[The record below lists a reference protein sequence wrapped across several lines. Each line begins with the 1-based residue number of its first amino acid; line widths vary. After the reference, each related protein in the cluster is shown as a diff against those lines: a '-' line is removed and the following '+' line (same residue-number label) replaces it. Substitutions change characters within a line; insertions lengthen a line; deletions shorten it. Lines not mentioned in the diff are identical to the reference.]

1 MQKTFLY
8 LMLGIWLSL
17 PAAANDPFD
26 KTQRHRTKPEHAQK
40 PGQPTAHSC
49 QTGLFPNTPFAQI
62 QIVGIIQQQK
72 DWQLIL
78 QADQQVHLANVGDVI
93 AAEAIKIDHIT
104 KQQITFLRREN
115 NQHFEQTLPFHV
127 QF

>member
-1 MQKTFLY
+1 MRKSL
-8 LMLGIWLSL
+8 LCLILGILLSL

-26 KTQRHRTKPEHAQK
+26 KTQRYRTKSEHVQK
-40 PGQPTAHSC
+40 QGQVLEHSC

-78 QADQQVHLANVGDVI
+78 QADQHVHLANVGDVI
-93 AAEAIKIDHIT
+93 AAEAIKINHIT
-104 KQQITFLRREN
+104 KQQISFLRREN
-115 NQHFEQTLPFHV
+115 NQHCEQTLPFNV

>member
-1 MQKTFLY
+1 MRKPL
-8 LMLGIWLSL
+8 LCLILGILLSL

-26 KTQRHRTKPEHAQK
+26 KTQRHRTKSEHVQK
-40 PGQPTAHSC
+40 QGQVLEHSC

-78 QADQQVHLANVGDVI
+78 QVDQLVHLANVGDVI
-93 AAEAIKIDHIT
+93 ATEAIKINHIT
-104 KQQITFLRREN
+104 KQQISFLRREN
-115 NQHFEQTLPFHV
+115 NQHCEPTLPFNV

>member
-1 MQKTFLY
+1 
-8 LMLGIWLSL
+8 MLGILLSL

-26 KTQRHRTKPEHAQK
+26 KTQRHHTKPEHVQK
-40 PGQPTAHSC
+40 QGQALEHSC
-49 QTGLFPNTPFAQI
+49 QTGIFPNTPFAQI

-78 QADQQVHLANVGDVI
+78 QVDQQVHLANVGDVI

-115 NQHFEQTLPFHV
+115 NQHCEQTLPFNV

>member
-1 MQKTFLY
+1 MRKPLLY
-8 LMLGIWLSL
+8 LILGILLSL
-17 PAAANDPFD
+17 PATANDPFD

-40 PGQPTAHSC
+40 PGQPKAHSC

-78 QADQQVHLANVGDVI
+78 QADQHVHLANVGDVI

-115 NQHFEQTLPFHV
+115 NQHCEQTLPFNV

>member
-1 MQKTFLY
+1 MRKSL
-8 LMLGIWLSL
+8 LCLILGILLSL

-26 KTQRHRTKPEHAQK
+26 KTQRHRTKSEHVQK
-40 PGQPTAHSC
+40 QGQVLEHSC
-49 QTGLFPNTPFAQI
+49 QTGLFPNMPFAQI

-93 AAEAIKIDHIT
+93 ATEVIKINHIT
-104 KQQITFLRREN
+104 KQQISFLRREN
-115 NQHFEQTLPFHV
+115 NQHCEQTLPFNV

>member
-1 MQKTFLY
+1 MQKTFLC
-8 LMLGIWLSL
+8 LMLGILLSL

-40 PGQPTAHSC
+40 TEQPPAHSC

-72 DWQLIL
+72 DYRLIL
-78 QADQQVHLANVGDVI
+78 QVDQQVHLANVGDVI

-104 KQQITFLRREN
+104 KQKMTFLRREN
-115 NQHFEQTLPFHV
+115 NQHCEQTLPFHV

>member
-1 MQKTFLY
+1 MRKPL
-8 LMLGIWLSL
+8 LCLILGILLSL

-26 KTQRHRTKPEHAQK
+26 KTQRHRTKSEHVQK
-40 PGQPTAHSC
+40 QGQVLEHSC

-78 QADQQVHLANVGDVI
+78 QVDQLVHLANVGDVI
-93 AAEAIKIDHIT
+93 ATEAIKINHIT

-115 NQHFEQTLPFHV
+115 NQHCEQTLPFNV

>member
-1 MQKTFLY
+1 MRKSL
-8 LMLGIWLSL
+8 LCLILGILLSL

-26 KTQRHRTKPEHAQK
+26 KTQRHRTKSEHVQK
-40 PGQPTAHSC
+40 QGQVLVHSC

-93 AAEAIKIDHIT
+93 ATEAIKINHIT

-115 NQHFEQTLPFHV
+115 NQHCEQTLPFNV

>member
-1 MQKTFLY
+1 MREPLLY
-8 LMLGIWLSL
+8 LILGIFLSL

-78 QADQQVHLANVGDVI
+78 QADQHVHLANVGDVI

-115 NQHFEQTLPFHV
+115 NQHCEQTLPFNV

>member
-8 LMLGIWLSL
+8 LILGILLSL

-26 KTQRHRTKPEHAQK
+26 KTQRHRTKPEHTQK

-72 DWQLIL
+72 DYRLIL
-78 QADQQVHLANVGDVI
+78 QVDQQVHLANVGDVI

-115 NQHFEQTLPFHV
+115 NQHCEQTLPFNV

>member
-1 MQKTFLY
+1 MQKTFLC
-8 LMLGIWLSL
+8 LMLGILLSL

-26 KTQRHRTKPEHAQK
+26 KTQRHRTKPEHVQK
-40 PGQPTAHSC
+40 QGHALEHSC

-78 QADQQVHLANVGDVI
+78 QADQHVHLANVDDVI
-93 AAEAIKIDHIT
+93 ATEAIKIDHIT

-115 NQHFEQTLPFHV
+115 NQHCEQTLPFNV

>member
-1 MQKTFLY
+1 MRKSL
-8 LMLGIWLSL
+8 LCLKLGILLSL
-17 PAAANDPFD
+17 PAAANDPFN
-26 KTQRHRTKPEHAQK
+26 KTQRHRTKSEHVQK
-40 PGQPTAHSC
+40 QGQVLEHSC

-78 QADQQVHLANVGDVI
+78 QADQQVHLANVSDVI
-93 AAEAIKIDHIT
+93 ATEAIKINHIT

-115 NQHFEQTLPFHV
+115 NQHCEQTLPFNV

>member
-1 MQKTFLY
+1 M
-8 LMLGIWLSL
+8 GILLSL

-26 KTQRHRTKPEHAQK
+26 KTQRHRTKSEHVQK
-40 PGQPTAHSC
+40 QGQVLEHSC

-93 AAEAIKIDHIT
+93 ATEAIKINHIT

-115 NQHFEQTLPFHV
+115 NQHCEQTLPFNV

>member
-1 MQKTFLY
+1 MREPLLY
-8 LMLGIWLSL
+8 LILGILLSL

-26 KTQRHRTKPEHAQK
+26 KTQRHHTKPEHVQK

-93 AAEAIKIDHIT
+93 AYVKYFFI
-104 KQQITFLRREN
+104 Q
-115 NQHFEQTLPFHV
+115 
-127 QF
+127 

>member
-1 MQKTFLY
+1 MREPLLY
-8 LMLGIWLSL
+8 LILGILLSL

-26 KTQRHRTKPEHAQK
+26 KTQRHRTKSEHVQK
-40 PGQPTAHSC
+40 QGQVLEHSC

-93 AAEAIKIDHIT
+93 ATEAIKINHIT

-115 NQHFEQTLPFHV
+115 NQHCEQTLPFNV

>member
-1 MQKTFLY
+1 MREPLLY
-8 LMLGIWLSL
+8 LILGTLLRL

-26 KTQRHRTKPEHAQK
+26 KTQRHHTKPEHVQK
-40 PGQPTAHSC
+40 QGQALEHSC
-49 QTGLFPNTPFAQI
+49 QTGLLPNTPFAQI

-72 DWQLIL
+72 DWQLVV
-78 QADQQVHLANVGDVI
+78 QADQQFHLANVIDVI
-93 AAEAIKIDHIT
+93 ATEAIKIDHIT

-115 NQHFEQTLPFHV
+115 NQHCEPTLPFNV

>member
-1 MQKTFLY
+1 MRKSL
-8 LMLGIWLSL
+8 LCLILGILLSL
-17 PAAANDPFD
+17 PAAAKDPFY
-26 KTQRHRTKPEHAQK
+26 KTQRHRTKSEHVQK
-40 PGQPTAHSC
+40 QGQVLEHSC

-93 AAEAIKIDHIT
+93 ATEAIKINHIT

-115 NQHFEQTLPFHV
+115 NQHCEQTLPFNV

>member
-1 MQKTFLY
+1 MREPL
-8 LMLGIWLSL
+8 LCLILGILLSL

-26 KTQRHRTKPEHAQK
+26 KTQRHRTKSEHVQK
-40 PGQPTAHSC
+40 QGQVLEHSC

-78 QADQQVHLANVGDVI
+78 QADQQVHLANIGDII
-93 AAEAIKIDHIT
+93 ATEAIKINHIT
-104 KQQITFLRREN
+104 KQQILFLRREN
-115 NQHFEQTLPFHV
+115 NQHCEQTLPFNV

>member
-1 MQKTFLY
+1 MQKTFLC
-8 LMLGIWLSL
+8 LMLGILLSL

-26 KTQRHRTKPEHAQK
+26 KTQRHRTKPEHVQK
-40 PGQPTAHSC
+40 QGHALEHSC

-62 QIVGIIQQQK
+62 QIVSIIQQQK

-78 QADQQVHLANVGDVI
+78 QADQHVHLANVDDVI
-93 AAEAIKIDHIT
+93 ATEAIKIDHIT

-115 NQHFEQTLPFHV
+115 NQHCEQTLPFNV

>member
-1 MQKTFLY
+1 MRKSL
-8 LMLGIWLSL
+8 LCLILGILLSL
-17 PAAANDPFD
+17 PAAANDPFN
-26 KTQRHRTKPEHAQK
+26 KTQRHRTKSEHVQK
-40 PGQPTAHSC
+40 QGQVLEHSC

-78 QADQQVHLANVGDVI
+78 QADQQVHLANVSDVI
-93 AAEAIKIDHIT
+93 ATEAIKINHIT

-115 NQHFEQTLPFHV
+115 NQHCEQTLPFNV

>member
-1 MQKTFLY
+1 MREPL
-8 LMLGIWLSL
+8 LCLILGILLSL

-26 KTQRHRTKPEHAQK
+26 KTQRHRTKSEHVQK
-40 PGQPTAHSC
+40 QGQVLEHSC

-78 QADQQVHLANVGDVI
+78 QVDQLVHLANVGDVI
-93 AAEAIKIDHIT
+93 ATEAIKINHIT
-104 KQQITFLRREN
+104 KQQISFLRREN
-115 NQHFEQTLPFHV
+115 NQHCEPTLPFNV

>member
-1 MQKTFLY
+1 MREPLLY
-8 LMLGIWLSL
+8 LILGIFLSL

-78 QADQQVHLANVGDVI
+78 QVDQQVHLANVGDVI

-115 NQHFEQTLPFHV
+115 NQHCEQTLPFNV

>member
-1 MQKTFLY
+1 MREPLLY
-8 LMLGIWLSL
+8 LILGILLGL

-26 KTQRHRTKPEHAQK
+26 KTQRHRTKPEHVQK
-40 PGQPTAHSC
+40 QGQALEHSC

-104 KQQITFLRREN
+104 KQQISFLRREN
-115 NQHFEQTLPFHV
+115 NQHCEQTLPFNV